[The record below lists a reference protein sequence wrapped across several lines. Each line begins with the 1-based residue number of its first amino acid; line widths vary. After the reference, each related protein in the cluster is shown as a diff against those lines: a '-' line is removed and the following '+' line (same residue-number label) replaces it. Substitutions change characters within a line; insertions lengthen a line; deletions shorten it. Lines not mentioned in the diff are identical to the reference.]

1 MLSGEMR
8 RLLALLAVTA
18 AGAPALTGC
27 GGGAAGAS
35 GRPDLKVS
43 AAASL
48 QQALTAYGDA
58 FAGARARFSFAGSD
72 ALAAQIRAG
81 ARPDVYAA
89 ANAQLPA
96 ALHAEGLVEAPVAF
110 ARNRLTLAAPAGDGH
125 VRSLADLARPGVT
138 LAIGSPTVPIG
149 SYTRTVLRRL
159 PAAQANAILANARS
173 QEPDVAGIVGKVS
186 QGAVD
191 AGFVYV
197 SDVRAAKGAVRAIA
211 LPDRLQPEVTY
222 AAAVVAGTRHAAAAR
237 AFVAGLA
244 SAAGRRDLLAAGF
257 LPPGGR

>member
-1 MLSGEMR
+1 MLGGAVS
-8 RLLALLAVTA
+8 RLLVPLALAAVLAVTCA
-18 AGAPALTGC
+18 GC
-27 GGGAAGAS
+27 GDGDGGGG

-48 QQALTAYGDA
+48 QTALAAYGDA
-58 FAGARARFSFAGSD
+58 FRDARARFSFAGSD
-72 ALAAQIRAG
+72 ELAAQIRAG

-89 ANAQLPA
+89 ANAKLPG

-110 ARNRLTLAAPAGDGH
+110 ARNRLALAVPAQGARVAG
-125 VRSLADLARPGVT
+125 LADLARPGVT

-149 SYTRTVLRRL
+149 SYTRSVLGRL
-159 PAAQANAILANARS
+159 PTAQAKAILANARS
-173 QEPDVAGIVGKVS
+173 QEPDVAGIVGKLA

-197 SDVRAAKGAVRAIA
+197 SDVRASKGALRAIA

-222 AAAVVAGTRHAAAAR
+222 EAAVVRGTPHAAAAR
-237 AFVAGLA
+237 AFVRGLVAG
-244 SAAGRRDLLAAGF
+244 AGQRDLRAAGF
-257 LPPGGR
+257 LAPGGR